1 MKLHRLCLLVV
12 FAIGLL
18 CRAQSVTSLQGRVTD
33 PSGAVVVGAHVR
45 ITLTGTGATRED
57 QTNSNGDFQFQ
68 QLMPGT
74 YNVAI
79 DAAGFAT
86 AIRNNVVLQVSTPGS
101 LNIALAVAA
110 ATQSTEVDASEAEL
124 VNTVDATLGNA
135 FDSHQISTL
144 PIEARN
150 VVELL
155 SLQPGVTY
163 LGKNAGNND
172 SDSRSGAVNG
182 SRSDQSN
189 VTLDGIDVNDENSGY
204 AFNSVLRV
212 TQDSVAEFRVTTSNP
227 NADASRGA
235 GAQVTLITKSGT
247 NQIHGAV
254 YEYNRNV
261 SFAANDYF
269 NKQTEAANGTPN
281 RPDKLIYN
289 VFGAAV
295 GGPVIKDKVFYF
307 ANFEGQRIDQ
317 SQFPERTVPTAS
329 YRAGTLQYQ
338 TDSGDVYAL
347 TPTQIQG
354 MDPLGIGDNAAMLQ
368 LLASYPAPNDSTAGD
383 GLNTAGYRFSQPV
396 STSLNTYIARLD
408 WNVSSKHTLFWRGN
422 LDNDDTP
429 GVSQFPGQPIAS
441 RALVNSKGFAAG
453 YTYVITSALVN
464 NFRWG
469 LTRQSGS
476 NAGISSQTQVSLEE
490 IDSPVAFT
498 RSNDYHIPVNNFVDD
513 LAWTRG
519 NHNLSFGTDI
529 RMIDDWRSSTG
540 NSFPDAQINIGWMQ
554 PSGIA
559 NTGASLDPP
568 NYGYPA
574 VSSTFGGNYDDG
586 IMNLVG
592 LVSEVDAVYN
602 YDKTGKSIPLGAALK
617 REYKWN
623 EYDFYG
629 QDSWKALKDLTLTFG
644 LHYSYLQV
652 PTEING
658 TQVGTCVETSS
669 GCTPYALSDFY
680 NASAQQGASGGAA
693 SNVPTVSFDLNG
705 RSNHRSDFWSPDTK
719 DLGPRF
725 AFAWAPSSGPS
736 AGKMSIRG
744 GYSLVF
750 DHFGAGI
757 VNSFDTAGSFGLSSD
772 VSNPAGVQTVATAP
786 RFQGINTIPSGL
798 LPGAPAGGFPATPD
812 PGSFA
817 ISWGLDSKTKTPY
830 EHVVDFSVQRE
841 LTHSSSLEVS
851 YVGRFAHRLLEQ
863 EDVAMPLN
871 LTAAGTDYFRAA
883 SALAAMVRQGVP
895 VDNVAPAPYWE
906 TLFGPLDGQT
916 GFCDGDP
923 NPPSNPTATQN
934 VFCLFEQNAGNET
947 NALFTLDLPGNG
959 TGAGTTYPAYRFYH
973 DQYSALYAWRSIG
986 MSNYNALEVTWR
998 QHFGKGLEADFNYT
1012 YSKSI
1017 DLTSQAERL
1026 ATSGGN
1032 NGAQIIN
1039 SWEPNQLRGT
1049 SDFDMTHQ
1057 LNANWIWD
1065 IPVGRGRRFLGSSG
1079 RLADGVVGGWQLTGI
1094 FRLTSGLPYAVD
1106 DGSRWPTNWDIE
1118 GFATQLHKIPGSALK
1133 RGHGQQMF
1141 ADPEAVFN
1149 SFRQAYPGESGTRNP
1164 LRGDGFYDWDAGLN
1178 KTFRL
1183 YDRTRL
1189 QIRWETF
1196 NITNS
1201 VRFDPQSV
1209 SARLD
1214 SAQSFGNAFSV
1225 LTEPRVMQVAAR
1237 IEF

>member
-1 MKLHRLCLLVV
+1 MKLHRLWLLVV

-33 PSGAVVVGAHVR
+33 PSGAVVMGAHVK
-45 ITLTGTGATRED
+45 ITLTSTGATRED

-74 YNVAI
+74 YNIAV

-86 AIRNNVVLQVSTPGS
+86 AHRDGVVLQVSTPAS
-101 LNIALAVAA
+101 LNIALTVAA
-110 ATQSTEVDASEAEL
+110 AEQNTEVVASAAL
-124 VNTVDATLGNA
+124 MLNTEDATLGNA
-135 FDSHQISTL
+135 FDSHQVSTL
-144 PIEARN
+144 PIEGRN

-155 SLQPGVTY
+155 SLQPGVTF
-163 LGKNAGNND
+163 LGKNAGNSD
-172 SDSRSGAVNG
+172 TDSRAGAVNG

-204 AFNSVLRV
+204 AFTSILRM

-235 GAQVTLITKSGT
+235 GAQVALITKSGT
-247 NQIHGAV
+247 NQLHGSV

-261 SFAANDYF
+261 AFAANDYF

-281 RPDKLIYN
+281 QPDKLIRN
-289 VFGAAV
+289 VFGVSV
-295 GGPVIKDKVFYF
+295 GGPILKDRVFYF
-307 ANFEGQRIDQ
+307 ANFEGERRIE
-317 SQFPERTVPTAS
+317 SSFPERTVPTSA
-329 YRAGTLQYQ
+329 YRQGTLQYQ
-338 TDSGDVYAL
+338 TDAGDVYAL
-347 TPTQIQG
+347 TPSQIQG

-368 LLASYPAPNDSTAGD
+368 LLASYPMPNDPTSGD

-396 STSLNTYIARLD
+396 SSSFNTYIARLD
-408 WNVSSKHTLFWRGN
+408 WNVSSRQTLFWRGN
-422 LDNDDTP
+422 LINDDQP
-429 GVSQFPGQPIAS
+429 GVSQFPGQPISS
-441 RALVNSKGFAAG
+441 RALANNKGFGAG
-453 YTYVITSALVN
+453 YTFVITPALVN

-469 LTRQSGS
+469 ITRQGGS
-476 NAGISSQTQVSLEE
+476 NAGISSQTEVNLEE
-490 IDSPVAFT
+490 IDAPVAFT
-498 RSNDYHIPVNNFVDD
+498 RGGDYRIPVNNFVDD

-529 RMIDDWRSSTG
+529 RLIDDWRSSTY

-559 NTGASLDPP
+559 NTGAPLDPP
-568 NYGYPA
+568 NYGYPTVA
-574 VSSTFGGNYDDG
+574 GDFGGNYDDG

-602 YDKTGKSIPLGAALK
+602 YNKDGTSIPLGAPLQ

-623 EYDFYG
+623 EYDFYA

-644 LHYSYLQV
+644 LHYSYLQP
-652 PTEING
+652 PTEIHG
-658 TQVGTCVETSS
+658 TQVGTCVVSNS
-669 GCTPYALSDFY
+669 GCQPYSLTDFY
-680 NASAQQGASGGAA
+680 NQSAQQGATGGAA
-693 SNVPTVSFDLNG
+693 SNVPEVSFDLNG
-705 RSNHRSDFWSPDTK
+705 RSNHRSDFWTPDTK

-725 AFAWAPSSGPS
+725 AFAWAPSSGVG

-757 VNSFDTAGSFGLSSD
+757 VNSFDTSGSFGLSSN
-772 VSNPAGVQTVATAP
+772 VSNPAGVQTVSTAP
-786 RFQGINTIPSGL
+786 RFQGISTIPSGL

-812 PGSFA
+812 SGAFA
-817 ISWGLDSKTKTPY
+817 ISWGLDSKIKTPY

-841 LTHSSSLEVS
+841 ISNSSSLEVS

-871 LTAAGTDYFRAA
+871 LTAAGTNYFRAA
-883 SALAAMVRQGVP
+883 AALAAMVQQGVP
-895 VDNVAPAPYWE
+895 VDNVAAAPYWE

-923 NPPSNPTATQN
+923 NPPANPTATQN
-934 VFCLFEQNAGNET
+934 VYCLFEQNAGNET

-959 TGAGTTYPAYRFYH
+959 TGAGDSYPAYRFYH

-986 MSNYNALEVTWR
+986 MSNYNALEVTLR

-1039 SWEPNQLRGT
+1039 SWEPNQLRGI

-1065 IPVGRGRRFLGSSG
+1065 IPVGRGRHFLGTSG
-1079 RLADGVVGGWQLTGI
+1079 HLADAVLGGWQLTGI
-1094 FRLTSGLPYAVD
+1094 LRLTSGLPYAVD

-1118 GFATQLHKIPGSALK
+1118 GFATLKQKIPGKALK

-1141 ADPEAVFN
+1141 ADPQAVYD
-1149 SFRQAYPGESGTRNP
+1149 SFRLAYPGESGTRNP

-1178 KTFRL
+1178 KTFPI
-1183 YDRTRL
+1183 YGRTHL

-1196 NITNS
+1196 NLTNS

-1209 SARLD
+1209 SSRLD
-1214 SAQSFGNAFSV
+1214 SAASFGNAFSV
-1225 LTEPRVMQVAAR
+1225 LTQPRVMQVAAR